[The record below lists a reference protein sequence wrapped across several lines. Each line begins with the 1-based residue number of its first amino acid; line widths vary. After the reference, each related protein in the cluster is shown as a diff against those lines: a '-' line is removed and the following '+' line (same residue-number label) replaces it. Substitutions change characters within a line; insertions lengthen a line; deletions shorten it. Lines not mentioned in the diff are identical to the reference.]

1 MERKGQGNRML
12 KVGLLGYGRTGKVVA
27 DYLMNKKD
35 VALKFIIKNKPLKH
49 PSDIIFTHFDLGRC
63 IETYKPD
70 VLIDFTTKDATIA
83 NLAILAEV
91 GFKKGIVIATT
102 GFNNEELEIMRNYS
116 QKFSII
122 WAPNITSGIN
132 LLIRAAKMIRDVWKD
147 SDIHIIEE
155 HFQQKKDV
163 SGTAL
168 RIKDSLD
175 KGEIISIRSGGTV
188 GVHKVIFGREN
199 QKIEITHQSHSRYV
213 FAAGALRLA
222 RWLKHTKRGFYRTE
236 DYIDHQIDSKK
247 GEINED

>member
-1 MERKGQGNRML
+1 MLL

-27 DYLMNKKD
+27 EYLKNKKD
-35 VALKFIIKNKPLKH
+35 VSLKFIIKNKPFKD
-49 PSDIIFTHFDLGRC
+49 PSNLIFTHFDLGRC
-63 IETYKPD
+63 IETYRPD
-70 VLIDFTTKDATIA
+70 ILIDFTSKDATIA
-83 NLAILAEV
+83 NLAVLSEV

-102 GFNNEELEIMRNYS
+102 GFTDDELDIIKSYS

-122 WAPNITSGIN
+122 WAPNISSGIN
-132 LLIRAAKMIRDVWKD
+132 LLIRAAKMIRDVWQD
-147 SDIHIIEE
+147 ADVHIIEE

-188 GVHKVIFGREN
+188 GIHKVIFGREN
-199 QKIEITHQSHSRYV
+199 QKIELTHQSHSRFV

-222 RWLKHTKRGFYRTE
+222 RWLQHTKRGFYRME
-236 DYIDHQIDSKK
+236 DYINSMIESQQEVMD
-247 GEINED
+247 ED

>member
-1 MERKGQGNRML
+1 ML
-12 KVGLLGYGRTGKVVA
+12 KIGLLGYGRTGKVVA
-27 DYLMNKKD
+27 EYLKNKKD

-49 PSDIIFTHFDLGRC
+49 PSNNIFTHFELGRC
-63 IETYKPD
+63 VENYKPD

-83 NLAILAEV
+83 NLAVLAEV

-102 GFNNEELEIMRNYS
+102 GFNDEELDMMKNYS

-122 WAPNITSGIN
+122 WAPNISSGIN
-132 LLIRAAKMIRDVWKD
+132 LLIRAAKMIREAWKD
-147 SDIHIIEE
+147 ADIHIIEE

-188 GVHKVIFGREN
+188 GIHKVIFGREN
-199 QKIEITHQSHSRYV
+199 QKIEITHQSHSRFV

-222 RWLKHTKRGFYRTE
+222 RWLDRIKRGFYRME
-236 DYIDHQIDSKK
+236 DYIDSLVNIDKK
-247 GEINED
+247 ATVED